1 MIAQYIAIGIARA
14 FAGIPSTD
22 VNTSTNGG
30 IFNPANF
37 VAGPFSSF
45 GTRAAGGSVSAGS
58 PYIVGESGS
67 ELFIPNVSGRVIP
80 NDDYEAAR
88 AVLNQNVNGE
98 GAVSEQEAMADSRN
112 YVTNNSYSSSQ
123 AFSESQAALA
133 TSTSSTER
141 IFDKQMLERQFS
153 NPAPIKLDV
162 ETTVING
169 VEYLTV
175 EQGEAMTAAA
185 VQQAKGQ
192 VFSDLKNRPAARRQV
207 GMR

>member
-1 MIAQYIAIGIARA
+1 M
-14 FAGIPSTD
+14 T
-22 VNTSTNGG
+22 GG
-30 IFNPANF
+30 TA
-37 VAGPFSSF
+37 
-45 GTRAAGGSVSAGS
+45 
-58 PYIVGESGS
+58 YEVGENGR
-67 ELFIPNVSGRVIP
+67 ELFIPGVSGRIIP
-80 NDDYEAAR
+80 SDDYAAAR
-88 AVLNQNVNGE
+88 AALGQNSNGE

-141 IFDKQMLERQFS
+141 IFNKQMLSRFG
-153 NPAPIKLDV
+153 NPGSIKLDV

-175 EQGEAMTAAA
+175 AQGEAMAAAA
-185 VQQAKGQ
+185 VQQAKGS